1 MDKNT
6 KTWLLIAALLILIGS
21 VLFAAAMT
29 ANRWDFSK
37 LNTVEY
43 ETNTYEFS
51 DPINNISILTDT
63 ADILFV
69 HGGSKSMVVCQE
81 SKSMRHQVTVTD
93 GTLTISQ
100 SDDLHWTDHIGISTG
115 APKITVYLPDTQYQH
130 LLIAENT
137 GDIHIPEDFS
147 FHSVE
152 ITTSTG
158 DIENYASAAQLI
170 KIRTSTGDIRLEALS
185 ADTISLAVS
194 TGDIHLANVQ
204 CGSFVSEGSTG
215 DIDLINVTAEE
226 RISIVSDTGDVTF
239 DHCDAADIFVKTD
252 TGHVKGS
259 LNSGKMFTATSDTGK
274 VDVPQSSTGGK
285 CAITTDT
292 GNIKITVN

>member
-1 MDKNT
+1 MDKRT
-6 KTWLLIAALLILIGS
+6 KTWLLIAALLILIGMI
-21 VLFAAAMT
+21 LFAAAMT
-29 ANRWDFSK
+29 ANHWDFTK
-37 LNTVEY
+37 LSTVEY
-43 ETNTYEFS
+43 ETNSYEFS
-51 DPINNISILTDT
+51 DPITNISILTDT

-69 HGGSKSMVVCQE
+69 HGGSKCVVFCHE
-81 SKSMRHQVTVTD
+81 SKSMTHQVTVAD

-100 SDDLHWTDHIGISTG
+100 SDTRQWIDHIGISIDT
-115 APKITVYLPDTQYQH
+115 PKITVYLPNTQYQH

-147 FHSVE
+147 FHSIE

-158 DIENYASAAQLI
+158 DIENYASATQLL
-170 KIRTSTGDIRLEALS
+170 KFRTSTGDIRLEALS

-204 CGSFVSEGSTG
+204 CGNFELEGSTG

-239 DHCDAADIFVKTD
+239 DHCDAADIFVRTD

-259 LNSGKMFTATSDTGK
+259 LMSGKMFTATSDTGK
-274 VDVPQSSTGGK
+274 VNVPQSSTGGK
-285 CAITTDT
+285 CVITTDT

>member
-29 ANRWDFSK
+29 ANHWDFSK

-51 DPINNISILTDT
+51 DPITDISILTDT

-69 HGGSKSMVVCQE
+69 YSSKSTVVCQE

-158 DIENYASAAQLI
+158 DIENYASAVQLI

-194 TGDIHLANVQ
+194 TGDIHLTNVQ
-204 CGSFVSEGSTG
+204 CGNLVSEGSTG
-215 DIDLINVTAEE
+215 DITLTNVTADE
-226 RISIVSDTGDVTF
+226 RISIVRDTGDVTF
-239 DHCDAADIFVKTD
+239 DRCDAADIFVKTD

-259 LNSGKMFTATSDTGK
+259 LNSGKMFTATTDTGK
-274 VDVPQSSTGGK
+274 VDVPQSTAGGK
-285 CAITTDT
+285 CTITTDT